1 MPQDPS
7 TPPVDLPDGRS
18 FQVRG
23 AWCDIYEAICNAK
36 HMIYITGWSV
46 YDKIT
51 LVRDPTKPMLPS
63 QWPTLGEEALCSAPH
78 VLASGDLFMQG
89 MTGLPAVQPCTEL
102 VAL

>member
-1 MPQDPS
+1 M
-7 TPPVDLPDGRS
+7 DLPDGRS

-51 LVRDPTKPMLPS
+51 LVRDPAKPMLPS
-63 QWPTLGEEALCSAPH
+63 QWPTLGEEAAAIRNPIPAFSQHAICSSKP
-78 VLASGDLFMQG
+78 
-89 MTGLPAVQPCTEL
+89 
-102 VAL
+102 